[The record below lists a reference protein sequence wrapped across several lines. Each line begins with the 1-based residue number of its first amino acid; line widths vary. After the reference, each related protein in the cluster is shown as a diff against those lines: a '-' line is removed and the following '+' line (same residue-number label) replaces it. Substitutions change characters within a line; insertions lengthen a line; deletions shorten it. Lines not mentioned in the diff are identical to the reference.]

1 MFACAIPAGETNVV
15 SRPVRVARYKR
26 AETVKGER
34 CRKAQLG
41 NKLGND
47 YTREGGGK
55 GDRASPVD
63 REV

>member
-1 MFACAIPAGETNVV
+1 M
-15 SRPVRVARYKR
+15 RVARYKKD
-26 AETVKGER
+26 ETVKGKR

-47 YTREGGGK
+47 YTREGDGK